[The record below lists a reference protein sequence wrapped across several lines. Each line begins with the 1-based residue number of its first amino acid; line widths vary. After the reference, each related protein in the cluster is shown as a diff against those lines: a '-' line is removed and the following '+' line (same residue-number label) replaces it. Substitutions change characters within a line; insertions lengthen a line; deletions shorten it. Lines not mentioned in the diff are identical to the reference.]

1 MPKSAVVDWLRLP
14 NVAIASDSMP
24 IVGEFSWDTPYEELP
39 NSHPRGAGC
48 FAKALR
54 LGRENG
60 IPLMQTVAQI
70 SYNSARPLGKMGLT
84 AMQERG
90 RLQEGMVADV
100 TIFQPEEVT
109 DNATY
114 AKGTLPSTGI
124 PYVLVNG
131 TVVVENSVVLKGA
144 NPGQPIRFEP
154 EPSRFEPIREDK
166 WKHIY
171 TVSGAEFGGTD
182 PFGCGH

>member
-1 MPKSAVVDWLRLP
+1 M
-14 NVAIASDSMP
+14 IAD
-24 IVGEFSWDTPYEELP
+24 
-39 NSHPRGAGC
+39 
-48 FAKALR
+48 
-54 LGRENG
+54 
-60 IPLMQTVAQI
+60 I
-70 SYNSARPLGKMGLT
+70 S
-84 AMQERG
+84 
-90 RLQEGMVADV
+90 
-100 TIFQPEEVT
+100 IFQPEEVT

-124 PYVLVNG
+124 PFVLVNG

-144 NPGQPIRFEP
+144 NPGQAIRFAP

-171 TVSGAEFGGTD
+171 TVSGVEFGGTD